1 MYNTASDMIES
12 CARLNIR
19 LSELVLQNEARS
31 SELSRQ
37 EIRRRMGER
46 LDVMITA
53 AHQALKEDV
62 RSRSGLTGGDA
73 KRIENARASGSLLC
87 GDVVGR
93 AMALALSCS
102 EVNASMGI
110 IVAAPTAGSCG
121 IIPGALLAAASA
133 DTGADRERLIDAL
146 LTASGVG
153 QIISKNAT
161 VSGAEGGCQAECGSA
176 AAMAAAGVVELRGGT
191 PEQSFDAAAMALK
204 NVLGLVC
211 DPVAGLVEVP
221 CAKRNVSGA
230 VNALI
235 CADMALAG
243 VHSVI
248 PFDEV
253 VEAMYRVGRALPRE
267 FRETALGGLA
277 ATPTARRIEKCVLSG
292 GRWCDGDCC
301 R

>member
-1 MYNTASDMIES
+1 MYNTALDMIER
-12 CARLNIR
+12 CAELDIP
-19 LSELVLQNEARS
+19 LSELVLRREVQDS
-31 SELSRQ
+31 GLSRE
-37 EIRRRMGER
+37 EIRGKMGER
-46 LDVMITA
+46 LDIMTA
-53 AHQALKEDV
+53 AAHRALTEDV
-62 RSRSGLTGGDA
+62 RSLSGLTGGDA
-73 KRIENARASGSLLC
+73 KLLENARASGSLLC

-133 DTGADRERLIDAL
+133 SPSPDREKLIDAL
-146 LTASGVG
+146 LTASGAG
-153 QIISKNAT
+153 QIISKHAT
-161 VSGAEGGCQAECGSA
+161 VAGAEGGCQAECGSA
-176 AAMAAAGVVELRGGT
+176 AAMAAAGIVELRGGS
-191 PEQSFDAAAMALK
+191 PEQSFAAAGMTLK

-243 VHSVI
+243 VRSVI

-253 VEAMYRVGRALPRE
+253 VGAMYRVGRAMPRE
-267 FRETALGGLA
+267 LRETALGGLA
-277 ATPTARRIEKCVLSG
+277 ATPTAQEITKCVLAG
-292 GRWCDGDCC
+292 HRWCAGGCC
-301 R
+301 E